1 MGQIE
6 VRRSPVGE
14 FPQRNGPLSYD
25 PYEAMLAVGHKPPF
39 WVEDP
44 NDVDGYWVVTR
55 YEDVLEVLS
64 NTEFFSSLRANIPYF
79 QMEEPLIPTETD
91 PPDTQKVRAILMPCL
106 TARRTAALEP
116 LMHEI
121 SSSIIAGFR
130 DRGQC
135 EVVTDFARLY
145 PIAIFLKFFGLPTD
159 RAEEFRKHAHTFL
172 HSPNTDSWAAIRA
185 IVEEQIRIKREHP
198 ADDLL
203 SAVANGKI
211 DGKIL
216 DLPTAVNIASTVFL
230 GGLDTL
236 PSNIGWMLRH
246 LANHPDARKQLID
259 DPSLIPGAV
268 EEFLRLYSVANPVR
282 SVKKDINF
290 HGATM
295 KAKDRIYV
303 SVAMANQDPHE
314 FSDGVNFS
322 REVNRHLAF
331 ASGPHRCLGSH
342 LARHELGIAIEEW
355 LKAIPDFRIQPG
367 SQLTFQGPVFAIES
381 LRLEWDV

>member
-6 VRRSPVGE
+6 VRRSPVGD

-25 PYEAMLAVGHKPPF
+25 PYEAMLAIGHKPPF

-130 DRGQC
+130 DKGQC
-135 EVVTDFARLY
+135 EVVRDFARLY

-172 HSPNTDSWAAIRA
+172 HAPNTDSWAAIRA
-185 IVEEQIRIKREHP
+185 IVEEQLRIKREHP

-342 LARHELGIAIEEW
+342 LSRHELGIAIEEW

-367 SQLTFQGPVFAIES
+367 SQPTFQGPVFSMDS